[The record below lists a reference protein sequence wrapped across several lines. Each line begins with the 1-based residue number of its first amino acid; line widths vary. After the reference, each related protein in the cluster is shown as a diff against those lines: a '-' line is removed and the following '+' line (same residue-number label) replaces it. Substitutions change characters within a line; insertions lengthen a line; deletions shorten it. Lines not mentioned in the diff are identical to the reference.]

1 MTFKREPFR
10 VTPLGPVSG
19 YRTFGQRI
27 TRRVRATCA
36 EVGCEHWNNGWVTTV
51 LPDSEDQ
58 ALIEKACA
66 GQVDGIRRLS
76 DGGELCPDGF
86 VRYHFPPETP
96 CFKASAHRVPLAVQ
110 HYHRSGDWRGNPDG
124 TVTTHPNIESWI
136 AEFGEHQQRI
146 ADQRQRIGP
155 E

>member
-10 VTPLGPVSG
+10 IQPQGPVSG
-19 YRTFGQRI
+19 YRTFGQRV

-36 EVGCEHWNNGWVTTV
+36 EVECEQHARGWVTSVPTGSQDEGIIV
-51 LPDSEDQ
+51 
-58 ALIEKACA
+58 AACD
-66 GQVDGIRRLS
+66 GRVDGMRRQWRNRL
-76 DGGELCPDGF
+76 ELNGF
-86 VRYHFPPETP
+86 TEFHFPPGQP
-96 CFKASAHRVPLAVQ
+96 CFKASVHTVPLAVQ

-124 TVTTHPNIESWI
+124 TVTTHPSIESWI

-146 ADQRQRIGP
+146 AEQRTRYGA